1 MGLCELRMQWR
12 SLFLFLAE
20 VTGQPEQADG
30 NHMEATWKPHGD
42 YLETKWKPR
51 RNHLETTWKPCGNH
65 VQTTWKPRTSHLETT
80 WKPHGDHWETT
91 WKPLGHHLETT
102 SIPKETATTL
112 WKRNFLKFW
121 NRTAASTI
129 LAPLPPLFNN
139 FVVVNGNDV
148 AAVEQQRWTC

>member
-1 MGLCELRMQWR
+1 MQWR

-20 VTGQPEQADG
+20 VTGE
-30 NHMEATWKPHGD
+30 PHG
-42 YLETKWKPR
+42 
-51 RNHLETTWKPCGNH
+51 
-65 VQTTWKPRTSHLETT
+65 SHLETT
-80 WKPHGDHWETT
+80 WRL
-91 WKPLGHHLETT
+91 LGNQIETT

-121 NRTAASTI
+121 NRMAASTI

-139 FVVVNGNDV
+139 FVVVNGSNV